1 MASLRR
7 RFARFRRTA
16 FPTRRAATNPTCG
29 GPSDPGARSTV
40 IPPERLAV
48 PERKTVENRVAGLN
62 ETNGR
67 PVLGSELPP
76 AFEATTFDHGAPGT
90 SPHARAKS
98 VLALSATHVGLVGTL
113 HCEVSPIGR
122 SRCDREDSGRHD
134 STPLSVLSVST
145 SPEREV
151 QRRIAKSSVRPRN
164 IAAPRFGANRSSN
177 PIVGIIPSP
186 GNPCPFCFSSDG
198 RPNPSRPTVRFPRLA
213 GGFVLSIYSP
223 PVVSDPP
230 YLPGETSPVLTA
242 EGASARTDERISP
255 HPVDRYVDMIL
266 RRKWGISGG
275 RNRLVHRG
283 MGDVPPTSTQASDA
297 GRLADMDRTAPLER

>member
-48 PERKTVENRVAGLN
+48 PERKTVVNRAAGFN

-67 PVLGSELPP
+67 PVLGSEVPP
-76 AFEATTFDHGAPGT
+76 AFEATTLDHGAPGT

-98 VLALSATHVGLVGTL
+98 VLALATTHVGLIGTL

-122 SRCDREDSGRHD
+122 SRCDREDSGRRD
-134 STPLSVLSVST
+134 STPLSVLSASGP
-145 SPEREV
+145 PEREV
-151 QRRIAKSSVRPRN
+151 QRWSAKSSARPRN
-164 IAAPRFGANRSSN
+164 IAARGFGANQGPNSLMA
-177 PIVGIIPSP
+177 IIPSSES
-186 GNPCPFCFSSDG
+186 PCPPCLSLGG
-198 RPNPSRPTVRFPRLA
+198 RSNPSRPTVDFPRLA
-213 GGFVLSIYSP
+213 GGFAHSIYSP
-223 PVVSDPP
+223 PVVGNPP
-230 YLPGETSPVLTA
+230 YFPGELSPVLTA
-242 EGASARTDERISP
+242 EGERAWTEERISP
-255 HPVDRYVDMIL
+255 HPVDRCVDMIL

-283 MGDVPPTSTQASDA
+283 VGDLPPASTQARDA
-297 GRLADMDRTAPLER
+297 GRMADLDRTAPLER

>member
-48 PERKTVENRVAGLN
+48 PERKTVVNRAAGFN

-76 AFEATTFDHGAPGT
+76 AFEATTLDHGAPGT

-98 VLALSATHVGLVGTL
+98 VLALAATHVGLIGTL

-122 SRCDREDSGRHD
+122 SRCDREDSGRRD
-134 STPLSVLSVST
+134 STLLSVLST
-145 SPEREV
+145 SRPPEREV
-151 QRRIAKSSVRPRN
+151 QRWSAKSSARPRN
-164 IAAPRFGANRSSN
+164 ITAARFPWICALLHTMA
-177 PIVGIIPSP
+177 IPSSRRK
-186 GNPCPFCFSSDG
+186 PCPLGISADG
-198 RPNPSRPTVRFPRLA
+198 GTILSRLTAEFPRLA
-213 GGFVLSIYSP
+213 GRFSLSIYSP
-223 PVVSDPP
+223 PVVVDPP
-230 YLPGETSPVLTA
+230 YFPGANAPVLD
-242 EGASARTDERISP
+242 G
-255 HPVDRYVDMIL
+255 
-266 RRKWGISGG
+266 SGG
-275 RNRLVHRG
+275 EGPDRRPDFSTPCGQVCGHDIEKEAGHFGWQNQTR
-283 MGDVPPTSTQASDA
+283 PPWNGRPSTNKFA
-297 GRLADMDRTAPLER
+297 GA